1 MVKETKPGTRP
12 GSDDIDLGRLVG
24 VLLDNKW
31 LIAMVT
37 MLFAVA
43 AVIHV
48 QLATPIYRA
57 DALVQVEGKTGL
69 SNPLSEVRSMLGE
82 EPKTDA
88 ELEILRSRMVL
99 GQAVDQERL
108 DIAVIPTR
116 LPFAGGYLV
125 RRGMERPEFVQR
137 DWPAFVSRSV
147 WAGEYLNVGELNVD
161 HEWLGRALR
170 LVAVERGSYR
180 LYQGDTLLGEGRV
193 GADES
198 FLDGAIELRVAELE
212 AGPGAEF
219 TVVRRT
225 RLAAINQLRS
235 RFSVSQRG
243 RDSGVFNMTLVD
255 EDPRR
260 AQRTL
265 SVIAQIYLTQNVERQ
280 SAEAEQSLEFLEQ
293 QVPVVRTDL
302 ASAEDT
308 LNAFRMEQE
317 SVDLNI
323 ETRSVLD
330 RVVDIDTRLSELE
343 MDQAELSRR
352 YNSSHPLYAA
362 LLDKRR
368 NLERDR
374 ERLNERIQG
383 LPETQQQVLRMSRD
397 VEVGQQVYVQLLNK
411 IQEMSITKAST
422 VGNVRILDD
431 AVAQPGPVEPRKPVT
446 VVMMTLV
453 GGFLA
458 VGFVI
463 VRSFFNRGVESA
475 DQLEDLGL
483 PVYATVPLSD
493 DQQKMV
499 RRVKRSNRRRGR
511 TVACGVLAQN
521 APDDTAV
528 EALRGLRTSLH
539 FAMLEAS
546 DNRLM
551 ITGPSPNIGKSFVSV
566 NLGAVVAQSGQRVLV
581 VDADMRQ
588 GHIHTAFNADSKGG
602 LSEVLANKAQLDDV
616 IRQSPVNGL
625 NYVARG
631 KAPPNPAELL
641 MSARFTQLLDA
652 LGERYDLVIVDTP
665 PVLAVT
671 DAAVIGHHC
680 GTTLMVARFGLNPPR
695 EVEAAI
701 QRLETAG
708 VRVRGGI
715 LNAVERK
722 AATSHGYGYYHYAYK
737 TTET

>member
-1 MVKETKPGTRP
+1 MMVKESKTGSRP
-12 GSDDIDLGRLVG
+12 GYDDIDLGRLLG

-31 LIAMVT
+31 LIMLVT
-37 MLFAVA
+37 ALFAVA

-69 SNPLSEVRSMLGE
+69 SNPLAEVRSFLGD

-108 DIAVIPTR
+108 DISVTPTR
-116 LPFAGGYLV
+116 FPFVGDFLV
-125 RRGMERPEFVQR
+125 RRGMERPGF
-137 DWPAFVSRSV
+137 SRSSV
-147 WAGEYLNVGELNVD
+147 WAGEYLNVGELRVD
-161 HEWLGRALR
+161 DEWLGRALR
-170 LVAVERGSYR
+170 LVAGEGGSYR
-180 LYQGDTLLGEGRV
+180 LYHGDTQLGEGRV
-193 GADES
+193 GTTEHFAD
-198 FLDGAIELRVAELE
+198 GGIELRVAELE
-212 AGPGAEF
+212 AAEGAEF

-225 RLAAINQLRS
+225 RLAAINQLRG
-235 RFSVSQRG
+235 RFSVTQRG
-243 RDSGVFNMTLVD
+243 RDSGVFNMTLLD

-265 SVIAQIYLTQNVERQ
+265 SVIGQIYLTQNVERQ
-280 SAEAEQSLEFLEQ
+280 SAEAEQSLIFLEE
-293 QVPVVRTDL
+293 QVPEVRTEL
-302 ASAEDT
+302 ARAEDA
-308 LNAFRMEQE
+308 LNAFRMEHE

-330 RVVDIDTRLSELE
+330 RVVDLDSRLSELE
-343 MDQAELSRR
+343 MEQAELSRR

-362 LLDKRR
+362 MMEKRN

-374 ERLNERIQG
+374 ERLNDRIHA
-383 LPETQQQVLRMSRD
+383 LPETQQQILRMSRD
-397 VEVGQQVYVQLLNK
+397 VEVTQQVYVQLLNK

-446 VVMMTLV
+446 VVMITLV

-458 VGFVI
+458 VAFVI
-463 VRSFFNRGVESA
+463 VRSILNRGVESA

-493 DQQKMV
+493 DQQKLV
-499 RRVKRSNRRRGR
+499 RRVKRNNRRRGR
-511 TVACGVLAQN
+511 SVACGVLAQN

-539 FAMLEAS
+539 FAMLEAT

-551 ITGPSPNIGKSFVSV
+551 ITGPSPNIGKSFICI
-566 NLGAVVAQSGQRVLV
+566 NLGAVVAQGGQRVV
-581 VDADMRQ
+581 VLDADMRK
-588 GHIHTAFNADSKGG
+588 GHVHTAFDADSKGG
-602 LSEVLANKAQLDDV
+602 LSEVLSAKAELDEV
-616 IRQSPVNGL
+616 IRQSPINGL
-625 NYVARG
+625 SYVARG

-641 MSARFTQLLDA
+641 MSERFGKLLDA
-652 LGERYDLVIVDTP
+652 LSERFDLVIVDTP
-665 PVLAVT
+665 PILAVT
-671 DAAVIGHHC
+671 DAAIIGHRC
-680 GTTLMVARFGLNPPR
+680 GTSLMVARFGLNPPR
-695 EVEAAI
+695 EVDVAI
-701 QRLETAG
+701 RRLESSG
-708 VRVRGGI
+708 VTVKGGI
-715 LNAVERK
+715 LNAIERK
-722 AATSHGYGYYHYAYK
+722 AATSYGYGYYHYAYK
-737 TTET
+737 TTQT